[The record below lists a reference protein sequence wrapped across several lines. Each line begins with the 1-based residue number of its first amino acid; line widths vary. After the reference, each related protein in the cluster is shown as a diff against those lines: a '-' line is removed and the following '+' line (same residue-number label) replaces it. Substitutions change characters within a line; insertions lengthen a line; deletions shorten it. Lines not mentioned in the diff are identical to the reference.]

1 MLIFYRMSGFLL
13 LFGSG
18 CSAVSLLAK
27 IPHLRMP
34 VLIIA
39 LVLSASLGGYGGIIY
54 YSRSAENNDWV
65 VNLGLLVSIVV
76 VCIIGGLIQW
86 L

>member
-54 YSRSAENNDWV
+54 YSRSPENQEWV
-65 VNLGLLVSIVV
+65 VNLGLLVSIIV
-76 VCIIGGLIQW
+76 VCIIGGIVQW